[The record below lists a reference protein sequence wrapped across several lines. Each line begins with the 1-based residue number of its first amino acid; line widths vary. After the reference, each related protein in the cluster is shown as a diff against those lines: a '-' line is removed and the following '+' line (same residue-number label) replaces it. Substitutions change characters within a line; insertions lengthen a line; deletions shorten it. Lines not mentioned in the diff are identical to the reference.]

1 MIKYKL
7 KQNVLVLKWTG
18 KDEEIQNINESLKQ
32 FNTPEMEFEAK
43 RATNYINILVLLT
56 TTPEQSSSFATE
68 INQYVVY
75 DPTDINFKLF
85 PLTEEELNQHYIPLH
100 NFDDGMDN
108 KKWVEKAKR
117 TGTILLHNFDDKAN

>member
-43 RATNYINILVLLT
+43 RATNNINILLL
-56 TTPEQSSSFATE
+56 
-68 INQYVVY
+68 I
-75 DPTDINFKLF
+75 FKSIFL
-85 PLTEEELNQHYIPLH
+85 
-100 NFDDGMDN
+100 
-108 KKWVEKAKR
+108 
-117 TGTILLHNFDDKAN
+117 